1 MSFKGATSEH
11 INSSGSVRYYS
22 TEEENAHTLTHANN
36 RSKSKLQWEQRELHV
51 ANGILVE
58 KMIHIVT

>member
-1 MSFKGATSEH
+1 M
-11 INSSGSVRYYS
+11 
-22 TEEENAHTLTHANN
+22 LTHANN

-51 ANGILVE
+51 ASGILVE